1 MCVRFVF
8 SDPAAVRDTV
18 QQSLTKPPS
27 SFQTRPFSSSSHTLS
42 WTPQSPPLETN
53 RGSPK
58 QESGTGTVPS
68 LKNLDLT
75 LAGFAATKIFDNQHS
90 LPTLTGKS
98 HQLSLDY
105 LYNQKKI
112 VDIRQKEI

>member
-1 MCVRFVF
+1 MDASVPSIGDEPWFTKTRVRYGH
-8 SDPAAVRDTV
+8 SAII
-18 QQSLTKPPS
+18 Q
-27 SFQTRPFSSSSHTLS
+27 
-42 WTPQSPPLETN
+42 
-53 RGSPK
+53 
-58 QESGTGTVPS
+58 PS
-68 LKNLDLT
+68 LKKLDLT

-105 LYNQKKI
+105 LYNQKKF